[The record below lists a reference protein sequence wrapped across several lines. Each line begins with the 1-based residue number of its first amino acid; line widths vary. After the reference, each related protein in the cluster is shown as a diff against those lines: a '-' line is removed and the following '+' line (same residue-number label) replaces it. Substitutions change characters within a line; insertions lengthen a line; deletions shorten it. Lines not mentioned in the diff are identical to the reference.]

1 MNQFSMDELRDMAA
15 AYVLDALSGEEKL
28 AFETALKDSAELARE
43 VAEFRAVIE
52 HIGTAEAVAPPPA
65 LRARF
70 LKSIAG
76 EGSGTTSDIGSAP
89 PSIEAPARAFTVST
103 NKNIPA
109 NAAPARNMWVPGL
122 LACALAASLFF
133 AFKLNSAVK
142 SLQGTLASRDSS
154 LTARD
159 SQLVARG
166 LKLAQRDSTLNN
178 LLEADSA
185 LLIVHLASKS
195 PNGPGVQ
202 VFWNVKQ
209 RVGVLHAFHLPPAAK
224 GRAYQLWLIKDG
236 KPVASKVFNSEA
248 DQHGLVWNIELPGS
262 TAGVSALA
270 VTEEPESGSLQPTT
284 TPFIVGAL
292 PKSVL

>member
-1 MNQFSMDELRDMAA
+1 MDELRDMAP
-15 AYVLDALSGEEKL
+15 AYVLDALSSAEKL
-28 AFETALKDSAELARE
+28 AFETTLRDSAELARE
-43 VAEFRAVIE
+43 VAAFRAVVE
-52 HIGTAEAVAPPPA
+52 HIGTTEEVAPPPA

-70 LKSIAG
+70 LEGIAG
-76 EGSGTTSDIGSAP
+76 AKSGTAAGSASAP
-89 PSIEAPARAFTVST
+89 PSGEAPARAFTVST
-103 NKNIPA
+103 NKNIPV
-109 NAAPARNMWVPGL
+109 NAAPAQNMWVPGL
-122 LACALAASLFF
+122 LAFALAASLFF
-133 AFKLNSAVK
+133 AFKQNSEVK
-142 SLQGTLASRDSS
+142 SMNSQLASRDSS

-185 LLIVHLASKS
+185 LLIVHLASKT

-209 RVGVLHAFHLPPAAK
+209 RVGVLHAFNLPPAAK

-262 TAGVSALA
+262 TAGISALA

-292 PKSVL
+292 PKSAF

>member
-1 MNQFSMDELRDMAA
+1 MNQFSTDELRDMAP
-15 AYVLDALSGEEKL
+15 AYVLDALSADEKL
-28 AFETALKDSAELARE
+28 AFETALKDSVALARE
-43 VAEFRAVIE
+43 VAEFRAVVE
-52 HIGTAEAVAPPPA
+52 HIGPAEEVVPPPA
-65 LRARF
+65 LRVRF
-70 LKSIAG
+70 LESIAG
-76 EGSGTTSDIGSAP
+76 ERSGATPGGASQP
-89 PSIEAPARAFTVST
+89 PSAEAPARAFTVTT
-103 NKNIPA
+103 NKDVPA
-109 NAAPARNMWVPGL
+109 NAAPSHNWWAPSL

-133 AFKLNSAVK
+133 TFKQNSEVK
-142 SLQGTLASRDSS
+142 SLTGTLASRDSS

-185 LLIVHLASKS
+185 LLIVHLAGKT
-195 PNGPGVQ
+195 PDGPGVQ

-262 TAGVSALA
+262 TAGISALA

-292 PKSVL
+292 PKSTL